1 MTLSAYLDLT
11 VAQAE
16 QQWREIVTRPDLT
29 SGPASGQGRVNHLPV
44 ETLLAGAV
52 RLVANV
58 RAGGGD
64 RKFPSPVPELA
75 RLFRRKPNAVA
86 SKVQNLSG
94 VPGRNRGAATDI
106 ELGRLLAASPA
117 TLAELYRTVLAAA
130 RNLGIGADRLPDFL
144 GIEHHPGSVV
154 LLGQDEL
161 REDDLQAALERELP
175 ALLPEHEPTDSAT
188 ERAFVQ
194 MLRIGQSAF
203 ASQVLR
209 NYGGACTFCGFT
221 LGDGLRPTLLRA
233 GHIKPWRD
241 STDGERTDVANG
253 VAACPTHDAAFD
265 AGLMTLEPAGDHLTV
280 TMSHRLRA
288 AADRVPETARY
299 FTGEGLRREIVLEPP
314 TVAPSEKYLR
324 WHRERIFTP
333 MHAPSG

>member
-1 MTLSAYLDLT
+1 PLSAYLDLT
-11 VAQAE
+11 IVQAE
-16 QQWREIVTRPDLT
+16 QQWREILTRPDLAP
-29 SGPASGQGRVNHLPV
+29 GPASGQGRVNHLPV

-64 RKFPSPVPELA
+64 RKFPYPVPELA

-94 VPGRNRGAATDI
+94 VPGRNRGARTDI
-106 ELGRLLAASPA
+106 ELGRLLAASPPA
-117 TLAELYRTVLAAA
+117 LVDLYRTILAAA
-130 RNLGIGADRLPDFL
+130 RNLGIGTDRLPDFL
-144 GIEHHPGSVV
+144 GVEHYRGTVV

-161 REDDLQAALERELP
+161 REDDLQAVLERELP

-241 STDGERTDVANG
+241 SPDGERTDVANG

-280 TMSHRLRA
+280 TMSHRLRSA
-288 AADRVPETARY
+288 TDRIPETARY
-299 FTGEGLRREIVLEPP
+299 FAGAGLRRKIVLEPP

-324 WHRERIFTP
+324 WHRERVFTP
-333 MHAPSG
+333 MHAPGG